1 MRVIV
6 VVDDFGVN
14 AARSRGTIEA
24 LRKGFVQSVSLL
36 VNGACPEEMLRE
48 AVRDVPSFT
57 PSQVGLHLNVTEGP
71 SLTGVSTLTD
81 ADARF
86 VGKVALRER
95 VAAGTV
101 AAADVAAEATAQ
113 AAAAER
119 MVRAAFCDANAV
131 VTHFDGHNHAH
142 TQPGLLA
149 PLAATLCALGYKT
162 VRIPRD
168 AEYAAAFGCGGLAEE
183 AEVLAAGI
191 AGATC
196 QPAFHALVTAEA
208 VHARRVYCDEHGLQT
223 TAQFCG
229 LKPLE
234 GCSKEALRRMFDA
247 VDRGC
252 GGGGVDAA
260 DAAVEV
266 MTHMGHTLREPV
278 ESGVAYHSDFFSVSE
293 DREVELATWASGDVA
308 RILEAYT
315 PADFASLWTAPHP
328 QHAPARR

>member
-24 LRKGFVQSVSLL
+24 LRTGLVQSVSLL
-36 VNGACPEEMLRE
+36 VNGACPEAMLRE

-57 PSQVGLHLNVTEGP
+57 PAQVGLHLNLTEGP

-81 ADARF
+81 ADACF

-101 AAADVAAEATAQ
+101 AAAHVAAEAAAQ

-119 MVRAAFCDANAV
+119 MVRDAFGDATAV

-168 AEYAAAFGCGGLAEE
+168 AEYVAAFGRDGLASEE
-183 AEVLAAGI
+183 AVLAAGI

-196 QPAFHALVTAEA
+196 QPAFHALVAAEG
-208 VHARRVYCDEHGLQT
+208 VHARKVYCDEHGLLT
-223 TAQFCG
+223 TAQFGG

-234 GCSKEALRRMFDA
+234 GCSKGALRQMFDA
-247 VDRGC
+247 VERGC
-252 GGGGVDAA
+252 GGGGAA
-260 DAAVEV
+260 GGDAAVEV

-293 DREVELATWASGDVA
+293 DRDGELATWASGDVA

-315 PADFASLWTAPHP
+315 PADFTSLWAAPHS
-328 QHAPARR
+328 PARK